1 MGLGRLA
8 NAFIDII
15 TAEPTRDAEGFATQG
30 DTVLASC
37 RAYKED
43 RNGSLKW
50 ANRAAFSTATA
61 LFRFRRF
68 PGLEVKPSMYISC
81 GDGRYRI
88 VSVED
93 LYGKGMY
100 LNCLVEKAD
109 A

>member
-1 MGLGRLA
+1 MGLGKLG
-8 NAFIDII
+8 NTFIDII
-15 TAEPTRDAEGFATQG
+15 TTEPTTDAEGFATQG

-61 LFRFRRF
+61 LFRFRKL
-68 PGLEVKPSMYISC
+68 PGLEAKPSMYIPC
-81 GDGRYRI
+81 EDGRYRI

-93 LYGKGMY
+93 VYGRGMY

-109 A
+109 S